1 MKKLLLIGVAALFL
15 ATGTA
20 HAADNPCGPNNE
32 QCDPSDDWDR
42 LKPAHFQP
50 WQEVWQCNDIRVT
63 VTGREPYVIEYD
75 LGGTIWGGSRFTMVK
90 GQLYFNSRPCLRLGG
105 Y

>member
-1 MKKLLLIGVAALFL
+1 
-15 ATGTA
+15 
-20 HAADNPCGPNNE
+20 
-32 QCDPSDDWDR
+32 
-42 LKPAHFQP
+42 
-50 WQEVWQCNDIRVT
+50 

-90 GQLYFNSRPCLRLGG
+90 GQLYFNSRPRLRLGG